1 MYIIL
6 GKNGYIAQAIIKELK
21 SRDLPHIAL
30 SRTDVDYT
38 NMQIFDNWLSNNA
51 YKKTIKHHNVSIVN
65 CAGYIGKPNVDAC
78 ELNKADTVEGNIIF
92 PAMLSQMCANKGY
105 LYTHISSGCIY
116 GGYEKDFTEEDAP
129 NFDFQNGSFYSGTKT
144 LAEKIVK
151 QNAPNSYIF
160 RLRIPFD
167 EFESPRNYLT
177 KLLNYE
183 TLLDARNSL
192 SHRADF
198 AKYTIEL
205 IEQKVPFGI
214 YNVTNKGSVTTKEVV
229 ELIKYHLRDNLQY
242 KMPNKQFKF
251 FSKLDNFMQEV
262 TAPRSNC
269 VLDTSKIERYIPI
282 RTAQEALKD
291 ALSKYVIRKD
301 I

>member
-21 SRDLPHIAL
+21 SRDLPNLAL

-38 NMQIFDNWLSNNA
+38 NIEIFDRWLSNNA
-51 YKKTIKHHNVSIVN
+51 YQKTVKHNNISIIN

-78 ELNKADTVEGNIIF
+78 ELNKADTVEGNVIF
-92 PAMLSQMCANKGY
+92 PAMLSQLCANKGY

-116 GGYEKDFTEEDAP
+116 GGYEKDFTEEDTP
-129 NFDFQNGSFYSGTKT
+129 NFDFQNGSFYSGTKA

-177 KLLNYE
+177 KLLTYDK
-183 TLLDARNSL
+183 LLDARNSL

-198 AKYTIEL
+198 AKYTIDL
-205 IEQKVPFGI
+205 IEQNVPFGI
-214 YNVTNKGSVTTKEVV
+214 YNITNKGSVTTKEVV
-229 ELIKYHLRDNLQY
+229 ELMQEHL
-242 KMPNKQFKF
+242 KPNKEFKF
-251 FSKLDNFMQEV
+251 FSKLDDFMQGV
-262 TAPRSNC
+262 TTPRSNC
-269 VLDTSKIERYIPI
+269 VLDTQKLEQYVQI

-291 ALSKYVIRKD
+291 AISNYMLY
-301 I
+301 

>member
-6 GKNGYIAQAIIKELK
+6 GKNGYIAEAIAKELK
-21 SRDLPHIAL
+21 SRDVPHWTL
-30 SRTDVDYT
+30 SRSVIDYT
-38 NMQIFDNWLSNNA
+38 NMQIFDHWLSNNV
-51 YKKTIKHHNVSIVN
+51 YKKTVAHRNISIIN

-78 ELNKADTVEGNIIF
+78 ELNKADTVEGNVVF
-92 PAMLSQMCANKGY
+92 PAMLSQLCSNKGY

-116 GGYEKDFTEEDAP
+116 GGYSKDFTEEDAS
-129 NFDFQNGSFYSGTKT
+129 NFDFQNGSFYSGTKA

-151 QNAPNSYIF
+151 QNNPNSYIF

-177 KLLNYE
+177 KLLTYD

-198 AKYTIEL
+198 AKYTIDL
-205 IEQKVPFGI
+205 IEQRVPFGI

-229 ELIKYHLRDNLQY
+229 ELMKEHL
-242 KMPNKQFKF
+242 KPNKEFKF

-269 VLDTSKIERYIPI
+269 VLDTSKIEQYIPI

-291 ALSKYVIRKD
+291 AISNYMLY
-301 I
+301 

>member
-6 GKNGYIAQAIIKELK
+6 GKNGYIAEAITKELT

-30 SRTDVDYT
+30 SRTDVNYT
-38 NMQIFDNWLSNNA
+38 NMKVFDNWLSNTV
-51 YKKTIKHHNVSIVN
+51 YKKTVKHHNVSIIN

-78 ELNKADTVEGNIIF
+78 ELNKADTVEGNVIF
-92 PAMLSQMCANKGY
+92 PAMLSQLCANKGY

-116 GGYEKDFTEEDAP
+116 GGYSKDFTEEDAS
-129 NFDFQNGSFYSGTKT
+129 NFDFQNGSFYSGTKA

-151 QNAPNSYIF
+151 QNAPNSYTF

-167 EFESPRNYLT
+167 EFASPRNYLT
-177 KLLNYE
+177 KLLTYDQ
-183 TLLDARNSL
+183 LLDSRNSL

-198 AKYTIEL
+198 AKYTIDL
-205 IEQKVPFGI
+205 IEQQVPFGI

-229 ELIKYHLRDNLQY
+229 ELMRKHL
-242 KMPNKQFKF
+242 KPNKEFKF

-269 VLDTSKIERYIPI
+269 VLDTQKLEQYIQI
-282 RTAQEALKD
+282 RTVRESLED
-291 ALSKYVIRKD
+291 ALSKYVI
-301 I
+301 

>member
-6 GKNGYIAQAIIKELK
+6 GKNGYIAEAIIKELT
-21 SRDLPHIAL
+21 SRDLPHVAL

-38 NMQIFDNWLSNNA
+38 NMQIFEHWLSNNA
-51 YKKTIKHHNVSIVN
+51 YKKTVKHHNVSIIN

-78 ELNKADTVEGNIIF
+78 ELNKADTVEGNVIF
-92 PAMLSQMCANKGY
+92 PAMLSQLCANKGY

-116 GGYEKDFTEEDAP
+116 GGYEKDFTEEDAS
-129 NFDFQNGSFYSGTKT
+129 NFDFQNGSFYSGTKA

-151 QNAPNSYIF
+151 QNAPNSYTF

-167 EFESPRNYLT
+167 EFASPRNYLT
-177 KLLNYE
+177 KLLTYDQ
-183 TLLDARNSL
+183 LLDARNSL

-198 AKYTIEL
+198 AKYTIDL
-205 IEQKVPFGI
+205 IEQNVPFGI

-229 ELIKYHLRDNLQY
+229 ELIREHL
-242 KMPNKQFKF
+242 KPNKEFKF

-269 VLDTSKIERYIPI
+269 VLDTQKLEQYIQI
-282 RTAQEALKD
+282 RTAREALED
-291 ALSKYVIRKD
+291 ALSKYVI
-301 I
+301 

>member
-6 GKNGYIAQAIIKELK
+6 GKNGYIAQAIMKELT
-21 SRDLPHIAL
+21 SRDLPYWAL
-30 SRTDVDYT
+30 SRSKVDYT
-38 NMQIFDNWLSNNA
+38 NMKIFDNWLSNNA
-51 YKKTIKHHNVSIVN
+51 YKKTVAHHNVSIIN

-78 ELNKADTVEGNIIF
+78 ELNKADTVEGNVIF
-92 PAMLSQMCANKGY
+92 PAMLSQLCANKGY

-116 GGYEKDFTEEDAP
+116 GGYSKDFTEEDAP
-129 NFDFQNGSFYSGTKT
+129 NFDFQNGSFYSGTKA

-167 EFESPRNYLT
+167 EFASPRNYLT
-177 KLLNYE
+177 KLLTYDQ
-183 TLLDARNSL
+183 LLDVRNSL
-192 SHRADF
+192 SHRTDF
-198 AKYTIEL
+198 AKYTIDL
-205 IEQKVPFGI
+205 IEQNVPFGI
-214 YNVTNKGSVTTKEVV
+214 YNITNKGSVTTKEVV
-229 ELIKYHLRDNLQY
+229 ELMQEHL
-242 KMPNKQFKF
+242 KINKEFKF

-269 VLDTSKIERYIPI
+269 VLDTSKIEQYISI

-291 ALSKYVIRKD
+291 SLSKYVI
-301 I
+301 

>member
-6 GKNGYIAQAIIKELK
+6 GKNGYIAKAIVKELK

-30 SRTDVDYT
+30 SRMDVDYT
-38 NMQIFDNWLSNNA
+38 NMQIFERWLSNNA
-51 YKKTIKHHNVSIVN
+51 YKKTVLHHNVSIIN
-65 CAGYIGKPNVDAC
+65 CAGYVGKPNVDAC
-78 ELNKADTVEGNIIF
+78 ELNKADTVEGNVIF
-92 PAMLSQMCANKGY
+92 PAMLSQLCANKGY

-116 GGYEKDFTEEDAP
+116 GGYSKDFTEEDEP
-129 NFDFQNGSFYSGTKT
+129 NFDFQNGSFYSGTKA

-177 KLLNYE
+177 KLLTYDK
-183 TLLDARNSL
+183 LLDARNSL
-192 SHRADF
+192 SHRGDLAR
-198 AKYTIEL
+198 YTIDL
-205 IEQKVPFGI
+205 IEQRAPFGI
-214 YNVTNKGSVTTKEVV
+214 YNVTNKGSVTTREVTD
-229 ELIKYHLRDNLQY
+229 LMNHFLPKRD
-242 KMPNKQFKF
+242 FKF

-269 VLDTSKIERYIPI
+269 VLDTSKIEKYIEI
-282 RTAQEALKD
+282 RSVHD
-291 ALSKYVIRKD
+291 ALSEALFRYQLANLK
-301 I
+301 

>member
-6 GKNGYIAQAIIKELK
+6 GKNGYIAEAIIKELN
-21 SRDLPHIAL
+21 SRDLPHTSL

-38 NMQIFDNWLSNNA
+38 NMKVFDNWLSNTV
-51 YKKTIKHHNVSIVN
+51 YKKTVKHHNISIIN

-78 ELNKADTVEGNIIF
+78 ELNKADTVEGNVIF
-92 PAMLSQMCANKGY
+92 PAMLSQLCANKGY

-116 GGYEKDFTEEDAP
+116 GGYSKDFTEEDAS
-129 NFDFQNGSFYSGTKT
+129 NFDFQNGSFYSGTKA

-151 QNAPNSYIF
+151 QHAPNSYIL

-167 EFESPRNYLT
+167 EFASPRNYLT
-177 KLLNYE
+177 KLLTYDQ
-183 TLLDARNSL
+183 LLDARNSL

-198 AKYTIEL
+198 AKYTIDL

-214 YNVTNKGSVTTKEVV
+214 YNATNKGSVTTKEVV
-229 ELIKYHLRDNLQY
+229 ELMKKHL
-242 KMPNKQFKF
+242 KPNKEFKF

-269 VLDTSKIERYIPI
+269 VLDTQKLEQYIQI
-282 RTAQEALKD
+282 RTAQEALED
-291 ALSKYVIRKD
+291 ALSKYVI
-301 I
+301 

>member
-6 GKNGYIAQAIIKELK
+6 GSNGYIAQAIVEELK
-21 SRDLPHIAL
+21 SRNLSHATL
-30 SRTDVDYT
+30 SRDNVDYT
-38 NMQIFDNWLSNNA
+38 NMKFLDQWISNNA
-51 YKKTIKHHNVSIVN
+51 YQKTVKDRNVSIIN

-78 ELNKADTVEGNIIF
+78 ELNKADTVEGNVIF
-92 PAMLSQMCANKGY
+92 PAMLSQLCANKGY

-116 GGYEKDFTEEDAP
+116 GGYSKDFTEEDAP
-129 NFDFQNGSFYSGTKT
+129 NFDFQNGSFYSGTKA

-151 QNAPNSYIF
+151 QNNPNSYIF

-177 KLLNYE
+177 KLLTYDQ
-183 TLLDARNSL
+183 LLDARNSL

-198 AKYTIEL
+198 AKYTIDL
-205 IEQKVPFGI
+205 IEQRVPFGI

-229 ELIKYHLRDNLQY
+229 ELMKEHL
-242 KMPNKQFKF
+242 KPNKEFKF

-269 VLDTSKIERYIPI
+269 VLDTSKIEQYIPI

-291 ALSKYVIRKD
+291 ALSKYVI
-301 I
+301 

>member
-6 GKNGYIAQAIIKELK
+6 GKNGYIAEAIVKELK

-38 NMQIFDNWLSNNA
+38 NMQIFDHWLSNNA
-51 YKKTIKHHNVSIVN
+51 YKKTVAHRNISIIN

-78 ELNKADTVEGNIIF
+78 ELNKADTVEGNVIF
-92 PAMLSQMCANKGY
+92 PAMLSQLCANKGY

-116 GGYEKDFTEEDAP
+116 GGYSKDFTEEDAP
-129 NFDFQNGSFYSGTKT
+129 NFDFQNGSFYSGTKA

-151 QNAPNSYIF
+151 QTIPNSYIF

-177 KLLNYE
+177 KLLTYDQ
-183 TLLDARNSL
+183 LLDARNSL

-198 AKYTIEL
+198 AKYTIDL
-205 IEQKVPFGI
+205 IEQRVPFGI
-214 YNVTNKGSVTTKEVV
+214 YNVTNRGSVTTKEVV
-229 ELIKYHLRDNLQY
+229 ELMQEHL
-242 KMPNKQFKF
+242 KPNKEFKF

-269 VLDTSKIERYIPI
+269 VLDTSKIEQYIPI

-291 ALSKYVIRKD
+291 ALSKYVI
-301 I
+301 

>member
-1 MYIIL
+1 MYIVL
-6 GKNGYIAQAIIKELK
+6 GKNGYIAEAIAKELK
-21 SRDLPHIAL
+21 SRNLHHVAL

-38 NMQIFDNWLSNNA
+38 NMQIFDHWLSNNA
-51 YKKTIKHHNVSIVN
+51 YKKTVAHHNISIIN

-78 ELNKADTVEGNIIF
+78 ELNKADTVEGNVIL
-92 PAMLSQMCANKGY
+92 PAFFSQLCANKGY

-116 GGYEKDFTEEDAP
+116 TGYKKEFSEEHAP
-129 NFDFQNGSFYSGTKT
+129 NFDFQNGSFYSGTKA
-144 LAEKIVK
+144 LAEKIVR
-151 QNAPNSYIF
+151 QNNQNSYIF

-177 KLLNYE
+177 KLLTYD

-198 AKYTIEL
+198 AKYTIDL

-229 ELIKYHLRDNLQY
+229 ELIKYHLRDNL
-242 KMPNKQFKF
+242 KFNMPDKEFKF
-251 FSKLDNFMQEV
+251 FSNLDNFMQEV
-262 TAPRSNC
+262 TSPRSNC
-269 VLDTSKIERYIPI
+269 VLDTSKIEQYIPI

-291 ALSKYVIRKD
+291 ALSKYIIRRHL
-301 I
+301 

>member
-21 SRDLPHIAL
+21 SRNLPHWTL
-30 SRTDVDYT
+30 TRSTVDYT
-38 NMQIFDNWLSNNA
+38 NMQILDNWLSNNV
-51 YKKTIKHHNVSIVN
+51 YKKTAANHNVSIIN

-78 ELNKADTVEGNIIF
+78 ELNKADTVEGNVIF
-92 PAMLSQMCANKGY
+92 PAMLSQLCANKGY

-116 GGYEKDFTEEDAP
+116 GGYSKDFTEEDEP
-129 NFDFQNGSFYSGTKT
+129 NFDFQNGSFYSGTKA

-177 KLLNYE
+177 KLLTYDK
-183 TLLDARNSL
+183 LLDARNSL
-192 SHRADF
+192 SHRGDLAR
-198 AKYTIEL
+198 YTIDL
-205 IEQKVPFGI
+205 IEQRAPFGI
-214 YNVTNKGSVTTKEVV
+214 YNVTNKGSVTTREVTD
-229 ELIKYHLRDNLQY
+229 LMNHFLPKRD
-242 KMPNKQFKF
+242 FKF

-269 VLDTSKIERYIPI
+269 VLDTSKIEKYIEI
-282 RTAQEALKD
+282 RSIHD
-291 ALSKYVIRKD
+291 ALSEALWRYANLK
-301 I
+301 

>member
-6 GKNGYIAQAIIKELK
+6 GKNGYIAEAIIKELK
-21 SRDLPHIAL
+21 SRDLPHVAL

-38 NMQIFDNWLSNNA
+38 NMQIFEHWLSNNA
-51 YKKTIKHHNVSIVN
+51 YKKTVAHHNISIIN

-78 ELNKADTVEGNIIF
+78 ELNKADTVEGNVIF
-92 PAMLSQMCANKGY
+92 PAMLSQLCANKGY

-116 GGYEKDFTEEDAP
+116 GGYSKDFTEEDAP
-129 NFDFQNGSFYSGTKT
+129 NFDFQNGSFYSGTKA

-151 QNAPNSYIF
+151 QNNSNSYIF

-167 EFESPRNYLT
+167 EFESPRNFLT
-177 KLLNYE
+177 KLLTYD

-198 AKYTIEL
+198 AKYTIDL

-229 ELIKYHLRDNLQY
+229 ELMKEHL
-242 KMPNKQFKF
+242 KPNKEFKF

-269 VLDTSKIERYIPI
+269 VLDTSKIEQYIPI

-291 ALSKYVIRKD
+291 ALSKYEFLLTR
-301 I
+301 

>member
-21 SRDLPHIAL
+21 SRDLLNLAL

-38 NMQIFDNWLSNNA
+38 NIQIFDRWLSNNA
-51 YKKTIKHHNVSIVN
+51 YQKTVKHNNISIIN

-78 ELNKADTVEGNIIF
+78 ELNKADTVEGNVIF
-92 PAMLSQMCANKGY
+92 PAMLSQLCANKGY

-116 GGYEKDFTEEDAP
+116 GGYEKDFTEEDTP
-129 NFDFQNGSFYSGTKT
+129 NFDFQNGSFYSGTKA

-167 EFESPRNYLT
+167 EFKSPRNYLT
-177 KLLNYE
+177 KLLTYDK
-183 TLLDARNSL
+183 LLDARNSL

-198 AKYTIEL
+198 AKYTIDL
-205 IEQKVPFGI
+205 IEQNVPFGI
-214 YNVTNKGSVTTKEVV
+214 YNITNKGSVTTKEVV
-229 ELIKYHLRDNLQY
+229 ELMQEHL
-242 KMPNKQFKF
+242 KPNKEFKF
-251 FSKLDNFMQEV
+251 FSKLDDFMQGV
-262 TAPRSNC
+262 TTPRSNC
-269 VLDTSKIERYIPI
+269 VLDTQKLEQYVQI

-291 ALSKYVIRKD
+291 AISNYMLY
-301 I
+301 